1 MLLPSISGW
10 WTEPDMGNQ
19 QSSCL
24 GGSKP
29 ATRFYKFYQINKL
42 LGGGGQT
49 EYDIKLLKCSLIPV
63 KFNSV

>member
-42 LGGGGQT
+42 LGGGGGGGG
-49 EYDIKLLKCSLIPV
+49 KLSTTSNCRSAV
-63 KFNSV
+63 